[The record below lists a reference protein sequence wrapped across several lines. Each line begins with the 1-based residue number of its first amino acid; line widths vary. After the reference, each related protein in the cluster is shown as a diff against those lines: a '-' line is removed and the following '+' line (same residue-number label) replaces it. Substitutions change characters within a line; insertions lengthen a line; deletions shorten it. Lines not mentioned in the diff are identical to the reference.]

1 MFLFAVFYQLSTSIH
16 RRRKGSWEIL
26 TGKSAHGFFCEGGG
40 SFFFIC
46 QLHILAILLEYLSI
60 FFRSIA
66 FKLDSDTKNPHC
78 YSTGLLGAKMSV
90 PYLTRSVTVHKI
102 LIVSG
107 NWEKM
112 LEWSA
117 LVCNKPVVR

>member
-60 FFRSIA
+60 FFRPLET
-66 FKLDSDTKNPHC
+66 KLDSDTKNPHG
-78 YSTGLLGAKMSV
+78 YSPGLLGAKMNQKWH
-90 PYLTRSVTVHKI
+90 LTVHKI